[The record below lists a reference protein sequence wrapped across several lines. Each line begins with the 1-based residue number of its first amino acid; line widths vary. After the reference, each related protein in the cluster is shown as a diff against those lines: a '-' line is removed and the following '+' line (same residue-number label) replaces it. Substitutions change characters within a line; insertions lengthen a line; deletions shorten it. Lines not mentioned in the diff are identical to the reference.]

1 MEEPRNVTHQRRWPP
16 LAFYGER
23 EYHMGQ
29 GRKRCLPTSLQGAC
43 VSFEIQFAFLTMG
56 LTRDAIYT
64 FSKALADFLY

>member
-1 MEEPRNVTHQRRWPP
+1 
-16 LAFYGER
+16 
-23 EYHMGQ
+23 MGQ